1 MPLLIPNWC
10 TQAGMWLFAKRVCLL
25 QLHVSQPAMHSGVH
39 RGAHCLISLADAT
52 IIAIQTILLTLDSR
66 GEQGREREL
75 TCLYHFWVCV
85 TKHINHKRSNPLLCP
100 IQRWFSSAAP
110 WQCLDRAGHNYLF
123 VYFNK
128 VTSECSDDC
137 GTRTKKLPYSDIIPF
152 ILCN

>member
-1 MPLLIPNWC
+1 MALSIPNSC
-10 TQAGMWLFAKRVCLL
+10 GHVDILGQRVCLL
-25 QLHVSQPAMHSGVH
+25 QLHVSWLSLHSGDH
-39 RGAHCLISLADAT
+39 RWADCVIILADGT
-52 IIAIQTILLTLDSR
+52 IIAIKTILLTLDSG
-66 GEQGREREL
+66 GERDREREL
-75 TCLYHFWVCV
+75 TCLYHSWVCV

-128 VTSECSDDC
+128 VTSECADDW
-137 GTRTKKLPYSDIIPF
+137 GTHTKNLPYSDIIPF